1 MSRAAPEDAQVADLR
16 CCLASRLSRRSR
28 WSLSQKLRARC
39 RKVRSLE
46 ARWATSL
53 ARDMHA
59 ARRTAL
65 VLVLGLVV
73 ATAFATAGNGAHD
86 SKRVIASD
94 DGVALTARHD
104 GLKAAAVRL
113 ERDQRRDG
121 LSAQR
126 SIKHIVFAAFFAA
139 VLALL
144 AQGLRRTVATDA
156 FRSPVTSWWF
166 RSGGRAP
173 PFLQS
178 STV

>member
-1 MSRAAPEDAQVADLR
+1 MR
-16 CCLASRLSRRSR
+16 
-28 WSLSQKLRARC
+28 
-39 RKVRSLE
+39 
-46 ARWATSL
+46 
-53 ARDMHA
+53 A

-65 VLVLGLVV
+65 VLILGLVV

-86 SKRVIASD
+86 SERISSS

-104 GLKAAAVRL
+104 GLEAAAVRL
-113 ERDQRRDG
+113 EREQRRDG

-126 SIKHIVFAAFFAA
+126 STKHTVLAAFFAG

-173 PFLQS
+173 PFLQP